1 MRLCSKVGKGIREF
15 ARNLLRSR
23 CRDCNRQKSWTGKT
37 KEGSGINK
45 PLQPLLAGLP
55 EVQIP
60 VIALTSPSPSIDP
73 IDSVSSEIPSRALVE
88 ILPEMQFAVLDLTGS
103 SSSICSF
110 ESKSSR
116 IALPPTRKNSVVVN
130 REEAPKIDD
139 DEEWS
144 LNLTPVDISIL
155 GMEPFMA
162 NENGSIMY
170 DLDTDVTVSKDD
182 VDIV

>member
-1 MRLCSKVGKGIREF
+1 
-15 ARNLLRSR
+15 
-23 CRDCNRQKSWTGKT
+23 
-37 KEGSGINK
+37 
-45 PLQPLLAGLP
+45 
-55 EVQIP
+55 
-60 VIALTSPSPSIDP
+60 
-73 IDSVSSEIPSRALVE
+73 VSSEIPSRALVE

-110 ESKSSR
+110 DSKSSR